1 MHSSEPVPV
10 AVRRLAHGAGL
21 DLPAY
26 ATAGAAGMDVVSA
39 EDVTISPGGRHAVAT
54 GLALAIPPGFEIQVR
69 PRSGLALKHGVTVP
83 NAPGTIDSD
92 YRGELK
98 VILINHGS
106 EPFAIRRGDRV
117 AQLVLAVREAEAQL
131 ANLLP
136 PLMLDVM
143 ADAWPVPKAD
153 AVLCI
158 NMIHIAPWEAT
169 AALIRG
175 VARVLPRD
183 RILFLYGPFKQGGQ
197 HTTPSNAEFD
207 ASLRA
212 QDARWGVRD
221 IEAVTEIASA
231 AGFAAPVVEAMPAN
245 NLSVIFCRLA

>member
-1 MHSSEPVPV
+1 MSEDARRFAPAV
-10 AVRRLAHGAGL
+10 ARNKAAITEALARH
-21 DLPAY
+21 LP
-26 ATAGAAGMDVVSA
+26 
-39 EDVTISPGGRHAVAT
+39 AT
-54 GLALAIPPGFEIQVR
+54 GLVLEIASGSGEHALHFAAHFPALTFQPTDPDAAALASIAAWR
-69 PRSGLALKHGVTVP
+69 
-83 NAPGTIDSD
+83 
-92 YRGELK
+92 
-98 VILINHGS
+98 
-106 EPFAIRRGDRV
+106 
-117 AQLVLAVREAEAQL
+117 AEAQL

-197 HTTPSNAEFD
+197 HTAPSNAEFD

-221 IEAVTEIASA
+221 LEAVAEIASA

-245 NLSVIFCRLA
+245 NLSVIFRRLA